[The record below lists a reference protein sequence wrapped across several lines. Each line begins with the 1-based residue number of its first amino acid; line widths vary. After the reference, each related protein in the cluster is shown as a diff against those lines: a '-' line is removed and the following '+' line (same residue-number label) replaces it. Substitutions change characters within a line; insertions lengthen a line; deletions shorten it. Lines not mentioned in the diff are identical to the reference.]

1 MPVPDA
7 VCGLDR
13 EVFTVLAKVVGLTVV
28 LVVAVVALVAVVV
41 DIFEAGTT
49 ADADVVF
56 VQLVILELPGFTAK
70 VVNDLVLAVV
80 VVELTLDLIVV
91 EVVVVIPTVLLFRL
105 AVGAVGPGLLTIF
118 EAVWAEPDTLG
129 PAFAFSVETSILAA
143 VARQPDEATGKTF
156 PFSWVAA
163 TAELEGLFLSKVA
176 LAEDELEVLALFLST
191 RPTLPLSTP
200 ARTRD
205 RLFFELKT
213 LSSFF
218 LGFFSIVS
226 CDDSGFTIEF
236 SMSTKLSIFDS
247 SISET
252 AISTTW
258 SMMSETVSFA

>member
-1 MPVPDA
+1 MPVLPPDA
-7 VCGLDR
+7 VCGLER
-13 EVFTVLAKVVGLTVV
+13 EVFTVLAKVVCLTVV

-56 VQLVILELPGFTAK
+56 VQLVILEMQGFTAK
-70 VVNDLVLAVV
+70 LVDGLVVAVV
-80 VVELTLDLIVV
+80 VIVV
-91 EVVVVIPTVLLFRL
+91 PTVLLFRL
-105 AVGAVGPGLLTIF
+105 VVGAVGPGLLTTF
-118 EAVWAEPDTLG
+118 ETVWAEPDTLG

-143 VARQPDEATGKTF
+143 VAKQPDDATGKTF

-163 TAELEGLFLSKVA
+163 APELGGLFLSKVVVVV
-176 LAEDELEVLALFLST
+176 EDKLEALALFLST

-213 LSSFF
+213 RSSFF
-218 LGFFSIVS
+218 LGFFSTVS
-226 CDDSGFTIEF
+226 CDDSGFTIAF
-236 SMSTKLSIFDS
+236 SAKLSIFDC